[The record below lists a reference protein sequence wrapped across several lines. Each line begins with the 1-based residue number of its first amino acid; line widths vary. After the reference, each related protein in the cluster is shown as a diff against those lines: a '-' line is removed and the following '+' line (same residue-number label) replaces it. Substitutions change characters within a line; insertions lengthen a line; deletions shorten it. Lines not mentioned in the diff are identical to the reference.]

1 MADAR
6 THSGQCLCGAIT
18 FEVHGP
24 LREVINCHCE
34 RCRRFTGHHMAA
46 TSASLADLLLV
57 DPGLRLAW
65 HWPVPEAGDGF
76 CGQCGSSLFWQSARE
91 ADRIWICAGSISPPT
106 GLRTVQAWWVSH
118 ASDYCTRPDLPEYP
132 EEPATHGDWTS

>member
-65 HWPVPEAGDGF
+65 HWPVPEAG
-76 CGQCGSSLFWQSARE
+76 
-91 ADRIWICAGSISPPT
+91 
-106 GLRTVQAWWVSH
+106 
-118 ASDYCTRPDLPEYP
+118 
-132 EEPATHGDWTS
+132 